1 MSTITRKLKYALALG
16 GVAVPAVAV
25 HMAHAQSPADFFMQE
40 ARRMERQ
47 TIQERVVR
55 PPEAPEAVETQASLM
70 PARSYDR
77 VICTRI
83 CDGSRL
89 VMAIRHNDRD
99 RGSYEAMCKAAGH
112 GQPTLL
118 TMEKLAPVEIR
129 PAAAATSTL
138 EGRAGTSAAAGS
150 CGGRSASMKV
160 PIFADATLRRGD
172 IVATEDG
179 FQVFTGSGGPPFNE
193 RDFRKVRAGDMT
205 ARLRGVKVAGD
216 LGQPED

>member
-1 MSTITRKLKYALALG
+1 MSTITTKLRYALALG
-16 GVAVPAVAV
+16 VVAAPAVAI
-25 HMAHAQSPADFFMQE
+25 HMAHAQSPADFFMEE

-47 TIQERVVR
+47 TIQERVVS
-55 PPEAPEAVETQASLM
+55 PPEAAEADASLM

-89 VMAIRHNDRD
+89 IMAIRHNDRD

-118 TMEKLAPVEIR
+118 TTEKLAPVETR
-129 PAAAATSTL
+129 PATATSTL